1 VCASLAHG
9 VLIVGL
15 LWRGAALFAG
25 GGKGPGPSGGGGGR
39 PAVQFF
45 ALPALS
51 APQQFDVPAPPAVA
65 VADIPLP
72 DPAAIKLP
80 SIDVPKFP
88 PPPPGAATAA
98 QRAGTGPGTGGGQG
112 TGTGPGSEV
121 GPGTGGEGSYILR
134 ADLKGLIVPPD
145 CAPRGRYQLR
155 FWVAADGRVTDVEID
170 PLPKDPSCRGDFVGR
185 MKAYRFAPARTR
197 DGQPVASIYPVQITR

>member
-88 PPPPGAATAA
+88 PPPPA
-98 QRAGTGPGTGGGQG
+98 QRRQPKERALARGPAAGKARAPG
-112 TGTGPGSEV
+112 
-121 GPGTGGEGSYILR
+121 R
-134 ADLKGLIVPPD
+134 AARWALVRVEKGVTFS
-145 CAPRGRYQLR
+145 AP
-155 FWVAADGRVTDVEID
+155 I
-170 PLPKDPSCRGDFVGR
+170 
-185 MKAYRFAPARTR
+185 
-197 DGQPVASIYPVQITR
+197 

>member
-1 VCASLAHG
+1 MPHPASPLHQPRSPSAPPLPLPALRLPTQRRRHGAAAVCASLAHG

-51 APQQFDVPAPPAVA
+51 APPQFDVPAPPAVA

-88 PPPPGAATAA
+88 PPPPRRRTPAPDADPPRGP
-98 QRAGTGPGTGGGQG
+98 RAGERPGH
-112 TGTGPGSEV
+112 
-121 GPGTGGEGSYILR
+121 
-134 ADLKGLIVPPD
+134 
-145 CAPRGRYQLR
+145 
-155 FWVAADGRVTDVEID
+155 W
-170 PLPKDPSCRGDFVGR
+170 
-185 MKAYRFAPARTR
+185 
-197 DGQPVASIYPVQITR
+197 

>member
-1 VCASLAHG
+1 MPHPASPLHQPRSPSAPPLPLPALRLPTQRRRHGAAAVCASLAHG
-9 VLIVGL
+9 VLMVGL
-15 LWRGAALFAG
+15 LGRGGAVFGG

-88 PPPPGAATAA
+88 PPPPGAAPAP
-98 QRAGTGPGTGGGQG
+98 QRGGPAP
-112 TGTGPGSEV
+112 GPR
-121 GPGTGGEGSYILR
+121 GGEGRGPGPGAGGGPGRGGGGGNISPPP
-134 ADLKGLIVPPD
+134 LKGFVSPPPSR
-145 CAPRGRYQLR
+145 PRRR
-155 FWVAADGRVTDVEID
+155 
-170 PLPKDPSCRGDFVGR
+170 
-185 MKAYRFAPARTR
+185 
-197 DGQPVASIYPVQITR
+197 